1 MKRRPP
7 RRASVASS
15 QLQVA
20 LKKLVCLGRPVR
32 LRLASLRFAK
42 ESSASRA
49 KEPLHA
55 GKNRC
60 ALKSGEPADRFEEQS
75 SVMSPRLLTRP
86 TIRSIEKAR
95 CRDVR
100 YAHEKAREKPVTAE
114 VRRNAA
120 FGGTQCRQRSCRDA
134 GLGISRQFVRPAS
147 RGGKYS
153 SVNGFW
159 PSQRTAL
166 SKKRIFWPTKSEPAF
181 ASQRL
186 AALSATGDYGMLIPD
201 SPR

>member
-1 MKRRPP
+1 MKFPW
-7 RRASVASS
+7 ATH
-15 QLQVA
+15 QT

-75 SVMSPRLLTRP
+75 SVMSPRSLTRP

-100 YAHEKAREKPVTAE
+100 YAHEKARVKPVTAE
-114 VRRNAA
+114 VRHSAA
-120 FGGTQCRQRSCRDA
+120 FGGTQCRPHQIA
-134 GLGISRQFVRPAS
+134 MHGKAS
-147 RGGKYS
+147 
-153 SVNGFW
+153 
-159 PSQRTAL
+159 L
-166 SKKRIFWPTKSEPAF
+166 PTFEEVYRF
-181 ASQRL
+181 F
-186 AALSATGDYGMLIPD
+186 I
-201 SPR
+201 